1 LWLQA
6 EGFEAVYALRGGLL
20 AWEQAGYPTVPFR
33 MEQNLVA
40 LNTAN
45 IAQPASSPSILTA
58 VQATAHA
65 HTFLPGLVGSYA
77 VQHGAPTRKQLTVLF
92 VDIADS
98 TVTVVNRPP
107 EEVLTIVQQ
116 FMEVVTDVALAHCGD
131 VKDYEGDGALL
142 YFESVTEATQAAL
155 AIRDQFA
162 RTQAAKAHP
171 LQARFSLNIGD
182 VTIGVIGTALR
193 RSVALIGPSINLAS
207 RLLKQ
212 IPPGGII
219 ATAAVVE
226 HLQQEAPQLA
236 QQFTLWNDNLE
247 LKGFTNERVAAY
259 HVPEDKLKMKN

>member
-1 LWLQA
+1 
-6 EGFEAVYALRGGLL
+6 
-20 AWEQAGYPTVPFR
+20 VPFR
-33 MEQNLVA
+33 TEQNLIDIKA
-40 LNTAN
+40 AGT
-45 IAQPASSPSILTA
+45 AQPVSSSPGPTA
-58 VQATAHA
+58 AQATAHT

-107 EEVLTIVQQ
+107 EEVLTVVQQ
-116 FMEVVTDVALAHCGD
+116 FMGVVTEVALAHCGD

-155 AIRDQFA
+155 AIRDQLA
-162 RTQAAKAHP
+162 RTQAKKLHP
-171 LQARFSLNIGD
+171 LRARFSLNIGD

-226 HLQQEAPQLA
+226 HLRGEAPELA
-236 QQFTLWNDNLE
+236 RQFTLWNDNLE

-259 HVPEDKLKMKN
+259 HIPEHGTRNT

>member
-1 LWLQA
+1 MWLQA
-6 EGFEAVYALRGGLL
+6 EGFESVYALRGGLL

-40 LNTAN
+40 LDTTNVL
-45 IAQPASSPSILTA
+45 PSAGTPSAPTA
-58 VQATAHA
+58 VQATAHT

-77 VQHGAPTRKQLTVLF
+77 VQQGAPTRKQLTVLF

-98 TVTVVNRPP
+98 TVTVVNQPP
-107 EEVLTIVQQ
+107 EEVLTVVQQ

-155 AIRDQFA
+155 AIRNQLA
-162 RTQAAKAHP
+162 QTQAKKSHS

-219 ATAAVVE
+219 ATAAVIR
-226 HLQQEAPQLA
+226 HLQQETPELA
-236 QQFTLWNDNLE
+236 QQFTIWNDKLE
-247 LKGFTNERVAAY
+247 LKGFTNERVVAY
-259 HVPEDKLKMKN
+259 HIPEDVQRNA